1 MVMHMD
7 FEVTKIGERGQIV
20 IPLSLRE
27 EMGVHKGDKFMAL
40 QRGDMIILKKLSA
53 PSIEDFERM
62 IKKAHEHAEKH
73 KLQQKDM
80 KEAIHKARAK

>member
-1 MVMHMD
+1 MHMD

-53 PSIEDFERM
+53 PTTEDFEKM

-73 KLQQKDM
+73 KVKQRDLD
-80 KEAIHKARAK
+80 EAIQKVRVR